1 MTTTDGD
8 GPEVGAIVRDRLWGG
23 THTGTVV
30 RRDGR
35 PVFVA
40 RHHHHSFVEDELDVD
55 QVEIW
60 PDAPEQLDHRCGG
73 IGIVEAD
80 GTSQT
85 PGLSELR

>member
-35 PVFVA
+35 SVFVA
-40 RHHHHSFVEDELDVD
+40 WHHCFVEDDLDVD

-80 GTSQT
+80 GTRQAR
-85 PGLSELR
+85 GLRELR